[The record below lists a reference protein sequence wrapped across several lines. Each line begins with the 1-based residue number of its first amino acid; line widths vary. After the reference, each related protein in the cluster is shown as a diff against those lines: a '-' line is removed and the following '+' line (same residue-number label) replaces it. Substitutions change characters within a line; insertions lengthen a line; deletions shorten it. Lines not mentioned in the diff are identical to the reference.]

1 MVRLE
6 GFEPSTSGS
15 TNQRSNQLS
24 YSRTCFV
31 SASKPFSCQ
40 PTQTIRLIVNI
51 CGNFIKQ
58 KMRYVQWRTN
68 ASDQLRNLKFGF
80 IWFVGPFSGTPAS
93 FLIPPSSPA
102 ASLRGSTSKASS
114 IALVRASRLN
124 ARSAD
129 AEQE

>member
-68 ASDQLRNLKFGF
+68 ASDQLRNLKFRF
-80 IWFVGPFSGTPAS
+80 VLFVGSERPGCPCVAGQDLVICQIAS
-93 FLIPPSSPA
+93 P
-102 ASLRGSTSKASS
+102 
-114 IALVRASRLN
+114 
-124 ARSAD
+124 
-129 AEQE
+129 